1 MVLLSLE
8 NAGRGPCGDYTDKR
22 GTARTPLP
30 ARRCLSNVLK
40 AMAGPG
46 STLKVNFPL
55 APVSRPSEP
64 ATIRLLC
71 VEDNPD
77 DVELMGIALE
87 QADPQRHYVLQRVD
101 EAATFMAAIERDE
114 VDVILCDFNLPR
126 FSPYAALQI
135 LMTRRCGIPLVVV
148 TRAIGEEA
156 AVHVLRCG
164 AKDYVTKDK
173 LGTLPQVVE
182 RVMTERRREL
192 EQERLT
198 RELEEA
204 YRRLKKLSARL
215 VVAQERERSLISREL
230 HDQLGQTLTGMVIHL
245 HAASRAPEEAEAAR
259 HTDTAM
265 EMAQDAV
272 KQVRTLSFALR
283 PAQLDLL
290 GLVAAARSAAH
301 RITDAAGLV
310 CRFSTRGQ
318 EPSAVSDTA
327 SVALRLVQ
335 EALNNVVRHASAATV
350 WVRLRFLPQDR
361 IGVLVIDDGVG
372 FDKRELLGGA
382 PSERNVG
389 LYGMIE
395 RTELAGGRLH
405 IRTRP
410 GAGVAIRAVL

>member
-1 MVLLSLE
+1 MANDAFAEFGCPHVAVNGEDDITPRYPAALSRCVAAKV
-8 NAGRGPCGDYTDKR
+8 NSR
-22 GTARTPLP
+22 RTPHDAVTQP
-30 ARRCLSNVLK
+30 AD
-40 AMAGPG
+40 
-46 STLKVNFPL
+46 T
-55 APVSRPSEP
+55 

-77 DVELMGIALE
+77 DVELMAIALE
-87 QADPQRHYVLQRVD
+87 RADPHRRYSLRRVD
-101 EAATFMAAIERDE
+101 DATGFADALQEDF
-114 VDVILCDFNLPR
+114 DVILCDFNMPR

-135 LMTRRCGIPLVVV
+135 LVARRCGTPLVVV

-173 LGTLPQVVE
+173 LGTLPQIVE
-182 RVMTERRREL
+182 RVMSERQRAL
-192 EQERLT
+192 EQERLG
-198 RELEEA
+198 RELEAA

-215 VVAQERERSLISREL
+215 VVAQERERTLISREL

-245 HAASRAPEEAEAAR
+245 HAAKAAREAEAAQK

-265 EMAQDAV
+265 NMALAAV
-272 KQVRTLSFALR
+272 KQLKTLSFSLR

-290 GLVAAARSAAH
+290 GLVAATLSAVQ
-301 RITDAAGLV
+301 RIAEPAGLA
-310 CRFSTRGQ
+310 FSVTSRGQ
-318 EPSAVSDTA
+318 EPPTLGETA

-335 EALNNVVRHASAATV
+335 EALNNVVRHAQASLIC
-350 WVRLRFLPQDR
+350 VRLRFLAQGR

-372 FDKRELLGGA
+372 FDKHELLGGQ

-410 GAGVAIRAVL
+410 GRGVAIRAVL

>member
-1 MVLLSLE
+1 MYASVKQ
-8 NAGRGPCGDYTDKR
+8 GRRLKNKVPSPRNRYAPQQVNSR
-22 GTARTPLP
+22 ATPQDAVTHP
-30 ARRCLSNVLK
+30 A
-40 AMAGPG
+40 
-46 STLKVNFPL
+46 
-55 APVSRPSEP
+55 EP

-77 DVELMGIALE
+77 DVELMTIALE
-87 QADPQRHYVLQRVD
+87 RADPQRRYVLHRVD
-101 EAATFMAAIERDE
+101 DAAGFTEALQQNF
-114 VDVILCDFNLPR
+114 DVILCDFNMPR

-135 LMTRRCGIPLVVV
+135 LVARRCGTPLVVV

-164 AKDYVTKDK
+164 AKDYLTKDK
-173 LGTLPQVVE
+173 LGTLPQIIE
-182 RVMTERRREL
+182 RVMTERQRVL
-192 EQERLT
+192 EQERLG
-198 RELEEA
+198 RELESA

-215 VVAQERERSLISREL
+215 VVAQERERLVISREL
-230 HDQLGQTLTGMVIHL
+230 HDHLGQTLTGMVIHL
-245 HAASRAPEEAEAAR
+245 HAAKRSTDPATAQK

-265 EMAQDAV
+265 DMAQGAV
-272 KQVRTLSFALR
+272 KQLKTLSFSLR

-290 GLVAAARSAAH
+290 GLVAAAQSAVQ
-301 RITDAAGLV
+301 RIAEPAGLAFAV
-310 CRFSTRGQ
+310 TSRGK
-318 EPSAVSDTA
+318 EPGTLGETA

-335 EALNNVVRHASAATV
+335 EALNNVVRHAQASLIT
-350 WVRLRFLPQDR
+350 VRLRFLADGR

-372 FDKRELLGGA
+372 FDKQALLGGQ

-410 GAGVAIRAVL
+410 GQGVALRAVL